1 MGIVG
6 GGVVNSVNYT
16 EDRDFLSVDLD
27 GVPVPHC
34 ERDMLVSKMYAK
46 GKRSN
51 WDDFFLVFT
60 SVRRTLTPLAEGFLF
75 CISQKSEERVL
86 PPSESCGLV
95 VNHHWARLRA

>member
-34 ERDMLVSKMYAK
+34 ERDMLVSKM
-46 GKRSN
+46 
-51 WDDFFLVFT
+51 
-60 SVRRTLTPLAEGFLF
+60 
-75 CISQKSEERVL
+75 
-86 PPSESCGLV
+86 
-95 VNHHWARLRA
+95 